1 MIFNISDEDFLDKN
15 KVKIIDGKAGA
26 GKSSK
31 IDDFLKEHN
40 VPYVRYTST
49 NALRRDAEKRY
60 EGTECDTIAGGLFTT
75 EEGKFY
81 CEMKSP
87 KIHTVVIDEILQTNE
102 RVIDWIKENRGEYNI
117 IITTDTRQ
125 MLAK

>member
-1 MIFNISDEDFLDKN
+1 MIFNISDEDFLDKT

-31 IDDFLKEHN
+31 IDAYLKEKN
-40 VPYVRYTST
+40 IPYARYTST
-49 NALRRDAEKRY
+49 NALKRDAQKRY

-75 EEGKFY
+75 EDGHFY

-87 KIHTVVIDEILQTNE
+87 DVHTVVIDEILQTSE
-102 RVIDWIKENRGEYNI
+102 RVIDWIKENRGIYNI
-117 IITTDTRQ
+117 IVTTDTRQ